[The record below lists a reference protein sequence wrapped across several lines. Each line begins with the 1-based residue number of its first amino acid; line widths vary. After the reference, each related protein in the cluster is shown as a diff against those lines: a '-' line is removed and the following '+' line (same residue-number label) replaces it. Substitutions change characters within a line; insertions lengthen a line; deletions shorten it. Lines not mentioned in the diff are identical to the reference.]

1 MIIKTKPKKS
11 AVNKNKIQAEQQ
23 NVRIRNKTECI
34 GFADKKTKQPHKQKF
49 NSKKKCKLNI
59 KNNKFFNEK
68 LTNKKLLNLNF

>member
-34 GFADKKTKQPHKQKF
+34 GFAD
-49 NSKKKCKLNI
+49 I